1 MISATFSLT
10 EAWHVWILLCVTS
23 NIFQRNQ
30 TTFEKNWL
38 WYSYW
43 LSIDAV
49 NMKLRAWL
57 HPGPK
62 TFDSIQHRHR
72 AHGKGQ
78 VLRHT
83 IAAKRARQCDK
94 TPAYPH
100 AMLIHEPLQ
109 FFQTK
114 YCVHFSVLET
124 TRACF
129 RPKRI
134 DAFGLQFLLWNP
146 VLSSFWRTG
155 THRPAAAWP
164 KWLMTLKGTVPAVG
178 DQSGCKYIHHKYT

>member
-1 MISATFSLT
+1 MISAIFLLT
-10 EAWHVWILLCVTS
+10 EAWHVWILLCATS
-23 NIFQRNQ
+23 NIFRRNQ
-30 TTFEKNWL
+30 TTFENNWL

-43 LSIDAV
+43 LSIYAV
-49 NMKLRAWL
+49 NMKLRASL

-72 AHGKGQ
+72 AHGKGK

-100 AMLIHEPLQ
+100 AMLIHEALQ

-114 YCVHFSVLET
+114 YCAHFFCFGNSKGLFPPETNWCIWTPIPPLESQSCPASEEQEPT
-124 TRACF
+124 V
-129 RPKRI
+129 
-134 DAFGLQFLLWNP
+134 QLLHDRN
-146 VLSSFWRTG
+146 
-155 THRPAAAWP
+155 
-164 KWLMTLKGTVPAVG
+164 
-178 DQSGCKYIHHKYT
+178 D